1 MKPIGTFLQSISAW
15 TVGRHEQASLL
26 GLYKSWRSILSFIL
40 WGMFQHVSIHCYM
53 EENFLNQIIY
63 QSISTLSTKYLIKV
77 TCPGSEIVT
86 IMKISSS
93 KCIKF
98 YIWMSIV
105 TISNSKFWWCNDIW
119 VSEGNVARQSEMDDG
134 SRGVVNLI

>member
-1 MKPIGTFLQSISAW
+1 MRGMFQCEMFMLRNIFTHWELFYIKQTGSLFSQCLRFLLPISSWTIERGEQS
-15 TVGRHEQASLL
+15 SLL

-98 YIWMSIV
+98 YI
-105 TISNSKFWWCNDIW
+105 TTLN
-119 VSEGNVARQSEMDDG
+119 EHGNYQ
-134 SRGVVNLI
+134 